1 MHMFNTIE
9 TAKRIKDARL
19 AQNMTQMALAD
30 AMGVSFQAVSN
41 WERGNSMPDI
51 GKLSQLCEV
60 LDISLSDLLGDDRQE
75 TKIIDKLISKEPVT
89 ISEIAQVA
97 PLASP
102 EAVEKAVQDAEK
114 SDKPAAVCDI
124 VCLAPFLD
132 AECLGRL
139 AEKAADVSPKD
150 LVALAPFLNGS
161 TLDVLVDRHGEL
173 DESTILSL
181 SPFLSKEKLDQL
193 AENYEKHDPS
203 RLPALAPFL
212 SKDTLDGI
220 VSRMLENGSLSM
232 DSLVPLL
239 PFLSKDKLRGLAE
252 QWENSK

>member
-1 MHMFNTIE
+1 MFNTIE

-139 AEKAADVSPKD
+139 AEKAADVSPNRC
-150 LVALAPFLNGS
+150 AP
-161 TLDVLVDRHGEL
+161 
-173 DESTILSL
+173 
-181 SPFLSKEKLDQL
+181 
-193 AENYEKHDPS
+193 Y
-203 RLPALAPFL
+203 
-212 SKDTLDGI
+212 
-220 VSRMLENGSLSM
+220 M
-232 DSLVPLL
+232 
-239 PFLSKDKLRGLAE
+239 
-252 QWENSK
+252 